1 MLWLS
6 PTSVVAVTDKDGN
19 ITDTLKYDAYGSVIE
34 RTGDSKLI
42 FTYNGQYGVLT
53 DPNGLLYMRTRFY
66 NSQLKRFMN
75 ADILDGDIAD
85 STTLNLYAYVNGNP
99 ISYVDP
105 FGMSVDTGRGD
116 NTSGSQDAWCG
127 VAYLEKTSVTT
138 IDEEIDLTF
147 GFNVIRLAHT
157 QTVTTTKTHGTE
169 GKLFGAYAYSD
180 LNVNGSS
187 VGVGLDILYIL
198 GYETSLEMI
207 GRGETISINYPDGS
221 VYMNVAFNILDDA
234 TVSFGGVRKLENGDE
249 INDQYSIKG
258 NIMEIAVVV
267 ASAKAGMNI
276 APFLKKILPQ
286 FNPQPQS

>member
-105 FGMSVDTGRGD
+105 FGLGK
-116 NTSGSQDAWCG
+116 
-127 VAYLEKTSVTT
+127 EKS
-138 IDEEIDLTF
+138 E
-147 GFNVIRLAHT
+147 
-157 QTVTTTKTHGTE
+157 K
-169 GKLFGAYAYSD
+169 
-180 LNVNGSS
+180 
-187 VGVGLDILYIL
+187 
-198 GYETSLEMI
+198 
-207 GRGETISINYPDGS
+207 
-221 VYMNVAFNILDDA
+221 
-234 TVSFGGVRKLENGDE
+234 
-249 INDQYSIKG
+249 
-258 NIMEIAVVV
+258 
-267 ASAKAGMNI
+267 
-276 APFLKKILPQ
+276 
-286 FNPQPQS
+286 